1 LFVFKNKKQKEKLL
15 LLLVI
20 PRSVRMTVDGSMP
33 DIKEKK
39 QFDLNKSIKMRVAIM
54 QNKKQGRLFNIVWH
68 IPMKLVAVK
77 RIHCGLRQRLT
88 NPAVG

>member
-1 LFVFKNKKQKEKLL
+1 MKIVLFVFKNKKQKEKLL

-39 QFDLNKSIKMRVAIM
+39 TI
-54 QNKKQGRLFNIVWH
+54 
-68 IPMKLVAVK
+68 
-77 RIHCGLRQRLT
+77 
-88 NPAVG
+88 